1 MELKE
6 VIGLMALEVIGLRPW
21 KLKDDSPA
29 APKQGN
35 KLMSMQLRCNNFQ
48 AVTDRDNFHAA
59 LLQ

>member
-35 KLMSMQLRCNNFQ
+35 KLMSKRSDNFQ
-48 AVTDRDNFHAA
+48 AVADRDNFHAA